1 MSVQRPAVSVGMP
14 VYNGA
19 EFLCVAI
26 DSILAQTHSDFEL
39 VISDNA
45 STDATESICRNYAAQ
60 DARVKY
66 QRNAVNVGASENYNS
81 VFRRSTA
88 PYFKWASSNDYCA
101 PEFLARC
108 VEVLNANADAV
119 LVYPR
124 TRLFRITVADGQDY
138 EDGVDIRDEN
148 PVVRFERMIAQL
160 ALNNI
165 MNGVMRS
172 AALRRTRL
180 IKPFFASD
188 CVLMAELALYGKI
201 LEYPEFLFYRRMDE
215 KTATKLKSAEELL
228 RHYDPQLKNP
238 MLFQEWKVM
247 REYFAAVV
255 RSELPLRQKITAYS
269 GLIRR
274 VRWRRNAL
282 GADVLQAI
290 RRSVQRNP

>member
-1 MSVQRPAVSVGMP
+1 MP
-14 VYNGA
+14 VYNGE
-19 EFLCVAI
+19 EFLGVAI
-26 DSILAQTHSDFEL
+26 DSLLAQTCGNFEL

-45 STDATESICRNYAAQ
+45 STDATESICRAYAAK
-60 DARVKY
+60 DARIKY
-66 QRNAVNVGASENYNS
+66 QRNTVNIGASENYNS

-108 VEVLNANADAV
+108 VEVLNANADTA

-124 TRLFRITVADGQDY
+124 TRLFRVTLDDAQDY
-138 EDGVDIRDEN
+138 QDSVDIRDEN
-148 PVVRFERMIAQL
+148 AVVRFERMIAQL
-160 ALNNI
+160 GLNNI

-172 AALRRTRL
+172 APLKRTPL

-201 LEYPEFLFYRRMDE
+201 IEYPEFLFYRRMDE
-215 KTATKLKSAEELL
+215 KTATKLKSAEEVL
-228 RHYDPQLKNP
+228 RHYDPELKNP
-238 MLFQEWKVM
+238 MLFQEWKAM
-247 REYFAAVV
+247 REYFAAVA

-269 GLIRR
+269 RLIRR

-290 RRSVQRNP
+290 RRSVHRN

>member
-1 MSVQRPAVSVGMP
+1 MSVREVKVSIGMP
-14 VYNGA
+14 VYNGE
-19 EFLCVAI
+19 EFLRFAI
-26 DSILAQTHSDFEL
+26 DSILAQTCGDFEL

-45 STDATESICRNYAAQ
+45 STDATESICRDYAAK
-60 DARVKY
+60 DARIKY
-66 QRNAVNVGASENYNS
+66 QRNAVNIGASENYNI

-108 VEVLNANADAV
+108 LAVLDASADVA

-124 TRLFRITVADGQDY
+124 TRLFRETIADGQDY

-148 PVVRFERMIAQL
+148 AAVRFERMIAQL
-160 ALNNI
+160 QLNNI

-172 AALRRTRL
+172 GPLKRTPL

-201 LEYPEFLFYRRMDE
+201 IEYPEFLFYRRMDE
-215 KTATKLKSAEELL
+215 KTATKLKSAEEVL

-247 REYFAAVV
+247 REYFAAVT

-269 GLIRR
+269 RLIRR

-290 RRSVQRNP
+290 RRSVHRN